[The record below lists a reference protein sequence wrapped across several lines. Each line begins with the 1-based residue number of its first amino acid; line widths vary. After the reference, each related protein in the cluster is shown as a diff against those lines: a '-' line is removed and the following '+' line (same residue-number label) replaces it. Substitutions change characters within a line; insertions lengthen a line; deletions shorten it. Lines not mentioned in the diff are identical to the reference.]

1 MYFHSINFRQFVL
14 QCFVVA
20 ALFVVSFQDVDA
32 ATFSVSPSTANIDV
46 GETITLTV
54 SVSSTSQAMNAFSG
68 RIYYPTNLLGE
79 PTINTSGTIV
89 NFWTIQ
95 PSSEA
100 GAVRFEGLVLNPG
113 FTGTGGKL
121 FTVTWK
127 AEGTGIA
134 TFELSQAS
142 VLANDGLGTNILSGT
157 LPKSIVTIG
166 QSGGLITTPS
176 TSGTNSPLP
185 PLVTSPTHLDSNDW
199 YAVSEPQF
207 EWQVPVDVTS
217 ISFALDKNAT
227 TTPTQDKGLTSSYAS
242 TEIQN
247 GTWYFH
253 LRLKNSYG
261 WGGTTHFKI
270 NVDRTKPTEFT
281 ITKVEIQPEDGSAH
295 FLLNAADETSGIE
308 NFEISIDASSPVIW
322 KKTTEDS
329 LYSTGVLSLG
339 QHQLVIRAV
348 DYAGNNIVNV
358 AYFTYEGISAP
369 IILGY
374 TQELD
379 GGTVFR
385 ANGTAIA
392 NSSVVFEFKKENET
406 WIGKIFGKNRIS
418 EENIVKVNQNG
429 TFDFTM
435 KTSWKVGEYHFV
447 AKARLDNGAEST
459 LTESY
464 SVSVLPG
471 VFGKFMNMALRII
484 LPIIPILIAVLL
496 LFVIG
501 ILILRG
507 WRKYKKMLHI
517 QVGQAKEVTAQSM
530 KIIDQEVVDEI
541 EILKKVRAGEPLS
554 IHEQE
559 FLAKLRNDLLIAG
572 SIIEKEIDDVD
583 KKIR

>member
-1 MYFHSINFRQFVL
+1 MHFYSINFKQFVL
-14 QCFVVA
+14 KFLVVTA
-20 ALFVVSFQDVDA
+20 FFAVSFHGVEA
-32 ATFSVSPSTANIDV
+32 ATFSVSPATANIDT

-54 SVSSTSQAMNAFSG
+54 SVSSTSQAINAFSG
-68 RIYYPTNLLGE
+68 RIYYPTNLLSA

-113 FTGTGGKL
+113 FSGTGGKL
-121 FTVTWK
+121 FTVSWK
-127 AEGTGIA
+127 TEGTGIA
-134 TFELSQAS
+134 TFELTQAS
-142 VLANDGLGTNILSGT
+142 ILANDGEGTNILSGS

-166 QSGGLITTPS
+166 QSGGIVTTPS
-176 TSGTNSPLP
+176 MSGTNSPLP
-185 PLVTSPTHLDSNDW
+185 PLVTSPTHPDPNDW
-199 YAVSEPQF
+199 FAISVPQF
-207 EWQVPVDVTS
+207 EWQVPTDATS
-217 ISFALDKNAT
+217 VSFVLDKNAT
-227 TTPTQDKGLTSSYAS
+227 TTPTQDKGLTSSYTSA
-242 TEIQN
+242 EITD

-270 NVDRTKPTEFT
+270 NVDKTKPSDFT
-281 ITKVEIQPEDGSAH
+281 ITKVEKEPEDGSTH
-295 FLLNAADETSGIE
+295 FLLNATDATSGIE
-308 NFEISIDASSPVIW
+308 NYEISIDASNPVIW
-322 KKTTEDS
+322 QKTTEES

-339 QHQLVIRAV
+339 QHQLVVRAN
-348 DYAGNNIVNV
+348 DYAGNDIVNV
-358 AYFTYEGISAP
+358 VYFTYEGISVP
-369 IILGY
+369 VILSY

-385 ANGTAIA
+385 ASGTAIA
-392 NSSVVFEFKKENET
+392 NSYVVFDFKKENET
-406 WIGKIFGKNRIS
+406 WIGRIFSKNKIS
-418 EENIVKVNQNG
+418 DENIVKVNPNG

-435 KTSWKVGEYHFV
+435 KTAWKVGEYHFV

-554 IHEQE
+554 VHEQA
-559 FLAKLRNDLLIAG
+559 FLTKLRNDLSVAG
-572 SIIEKEIDDVD
+572 NIIEKEIDDVD
-583 KKIR
+583 KKIK